1 MLGLA
6 IASSLVIMRSTSE
19 VRFRNWGFVGWGFQ
33 WNLTNLDRGLLNN
46 STRWCGGGGYGPKK
60 RDSCDH

>member
-6 IASSLVIMRSTSE
+6 IASSLVIMRSTSK
-19 VRFRNWGFVGWGFQ
+19 VRFRGLVGWGFQ

-46 STRWCGGGGYGPKK
+46 STRWCRGGGYGPKK
-60 RDSCDH
+60 RGSCDH

>member
-6 IASSLVIMRSTSE
+6 IASSLAIMRSTGE
-19 VRFRNWGFVGWGFQ
+19 VRFRNWGFAGWGFQ

-46 STRWCGGGGYGPKK
+46 STKWCGGGGHGPKK
-60 RDSCDH
+60 RGSCDH